1 MTPGSTDPP
10 RSQPLPTR
18 VSPERIRRALRAG
31 GLAVAVLICIN
42 AVVGDE
48 GLVALIDAR
57 RTDAALR
64 RALDDAR
71 ARNAELR
78 VRIGKLREQRS
89 AIEAVARQD
98 LGLVKPGETLFIIRN
113 TPVSR

>member
-1 MTPGSTDPP
+1 MTPGSTEIP

-18 VSPERIRRALRAG
+18 MSPERIRRVIRAG
-31 GLAVAVLICIN
+31 LLGAALLVTID
-42 AVVGDE
+42 AVVGEE
-48 GLVALIDAR
+48 GMMALIDAR

-78 VRIGKLREQRS
+78 VHIGKLREQRS